1 MSQSFYEVENIEE
14 VALKK
19 MISQRGLNILFQNI
33 LMISIVQKICD
44 LWLPYPINC
53 QINFNESKLI
63 TSLENLKI
71 CGKQLVDQAKSK
83 KISPNVTQHVSQE
96 VDISMIRLS
105 RTMSQEE

>member
-1 MSQSFYEVENIEE
+1 
-14 VALKK
+14 
-19 MISQRGLNILFQNI
+19 
-33 LMISIVQKICD
+33 MISIVQKICD